1 MLVCAAAAACTS
13 SYAAPDLASS
23 SASGA
28 SSPSSSPSGGPTGI
42 DKLDHLIFIVQ
53 ENRSFDQYF
62 GTYPGAKGIPRKP
75 NGQFAVCVPDPVLG
89 HCVRPY
95 HATTMSNLGGPH
107 TETAAHADVNGGAM
121 NGFAIQAIHDQSDPC
136 AAHPFNS
143 GCAQWT
149 GPQHQPGVMSYHTG
163 AELYN
168 YWTYAKNF
176 VLQDHMFESA
186 DSWTLPSHLFLVSGW
201 AATCTSNTDPMSC
214 SSNLGRIPKA
224 EHGAV
229 PYPWTDITYLLHKQN
244 VSWGWYVDP
253 RSCWEVT
260 CTKNPGTN
268 ADQNVLPGFLDVHQT
283 NQMGNIKYHPDFFTA
298 AGNGTLPSVSWVLP
312 GPGYSEH
319 PDAGSISPGTAWV
332 TSVIN
337 AVMQSPDWNTSAIF
351 LTWDDWGGFYDNVRP
366 PVVDGNGFGLRV
378 PGLVI
383 SPYAKQGYIDHQVL
397 SFDAYLKFIE
407 DRFLG
412 GQRLNPATDGRP
424 DSRPTVR
431 ENLNIL
437 GNLANDFNFNQTPRP
452 PLTLN
457 LNNQP

>member
-1 MLVCAAAAACTS
+1 MF
-13 SYAAPDLASS
+13 
-23 SASGA
+23 
-28 SSPSSSPSGGPTGI
+28 
-42 DKLDHLIFIVQ
+42 KLDHLIFIVQ

-62 GTYPGAKGIPRKP
+62 GTFPGADGIPRKP
-75 NGQFAVCVPDPVLG
+75 NGQFAVCIPDPALG
-89 HCVRPY
+89 HCARPY
-95 HATTMSNLGGPH
+95 HSTNMDTLGGPH
-107 TETAAHADVNGGAM
+107 GGSNVVADVNGGAM
-121 NGFAIQAIHDQSDPC
+121 NGFAQQAMLDAGDPC
-136 AAHPFNS
+136 ARQPYAA

-149 GPQHQPGVMSYHTG
+149 GPQHQPGVMSFHTG
-163 AELYN
+163 NELYN
-168 YWTYAKNF
+168 YWTYAKQF
-176 VLQDHMFESA
+176 VLQDHMFESV
-186 DSWTLPSHLFLVSGW
+186 DSWTLPSHLFLISGW
-201 AATCTSNTDPMSC
+201 AAVCSNPKDPMSC
-214 SSNLGRIPKA
+214 TSNLPGLQRDS
-224 EHGAV
+224 HGAV
-229 PYPWTDITYLLHKQN
+229 PYAWTDITYLLHKYN
-244 VSWGWYVDP
+244 VSWGWFIGP
-253 RSCWEVT
+253 QSCWETHCV
-260 CTKNPGTN
+260 PGPN
-268 ADQNVLPGFLDVHQT
+268 ATTTTRNVLPGFLDVHQT
-283 NQMGNIKYHPDFFTA
+283 NQMGNIQDHATFFKDA
-298 AGNGTLPSVSWVLP
+298 SAGTLPSVSWVLP
-312 GPGYSEH
+312 GGGASEH
-319 PDAGSISPGTAWV
+319 PDSGSISPCNAWV